1 MQTKFDAERQQLDLV
16 FDNDEELSSYL
27 ANIRRRGL
35 FLIRLPEAPRT
46 HEPVAVRLSAGSTE
60 VLVESDVHQ
69 VFRSGASEH
78 GVALKPRTEIPDSS
92 APADA
97 PEPVGENPEQAE
109 PATPAEET
117 IQKSEMTGA
126 SIALDIRRLN
136 VSQKM
141 RLATRASRLER
152 QILLRDNSP
161 QVLMSL
167 LANPRIDEQ
176 EVRDLVRSPHAASG
190 VLQHVAKDRRWSA
203 NYEVRLSL
211 VRNPKTPTPLAQRLL
226 TTLRQGDLQTL
237 AKSPNV
243 REAIKGAALRLYLGK
258 I

>member
-1 MQTKFDAERQQLDLV
+1 MRPDLDAANARLDLV
-16 FDNDEELSSYL
+16 FEDDGELEAYLDNV
-27 ANIRRRGL
+27 RRRGL
-35 FLIRLPEAPRT
+35 ILIRLPEPLQPRQAIT
-46 HEPVAVRLSAGSTE
+46 IHLRGGELDLSLPAV
-60 VLVESDVHQ
+60 VHQ
-69 VFRSGASEH
+69 VFRSGTAEH
-78 GVALKPRTEIPDSS
+78 GVALRPQGEIPQLTSDPEPRAVADPPAEIDLPTAGASGVQRTETS
-92 APADA
+92 
-97 PEPVGENPEQAE
+97 
-109 PATPAEET
+109 
-117 IQKSEMTGA
+117 GA
-126 SIALDIRRLN
+126 AIALEIRRMN

-141 RLATRASRLER
+141 RLATRAGRLER

-167 LANPRIDEQ
+167 LANPRIDET

-190 VLQHVAKDRRWSA
+190 VLQQVAKDRRWST

-226 TTLRQGDLQTL
+226 PTLRKSDLQTL

-258 I
+258 M